1 MNIFDLAEVEEAT
14 AYRLVNET
22 LAAFP
27 DLRNLYDEDFVKKL
41 VKRRGNYDNFLLLLL
56 VQVEDEVAAKFWTT
70 TLDDL
75 AVLAPRGSWQA
86 FFSKFRK
93 RGHFDIQSAK
103 SELTLAAWMER
114 NGAPVVLEPL
124 VNGLRGCD
132 FMAETQPRTWWEIKS
147 PGDLR
152 VVKENERIELEVQAG
167 LRRIQQPYVLALD
180 EIDRKKLSP
189 AEVPKAVKEI
199 KRKIGKFHESGGR
212 LPHAVESHGLRI
224 AITGRTKSVPYGYL
238 GTMSHSYTF
247 KNQYM
252 KLALSRISSAIGQL
266 PADSAGIVVIDATAA
281 HWLDEHDVVD
291 ACFGEE
297 VFGQYGGQI
306 GAIRLPGGAFHP
318 GHRTRISAVVYYTR
332 SPDDWE
338 RDFEMVV
345 LHNPFARVP
354 LAPGTLQFQGV
365 RQLVC
370 FALGEGRYRLE
381 AVAS

>member
-1 MNIFDLAEVEEAT
+1 MNIFDLAEVDEAT

-27 DLRNLYDEDFVKKL
+27 DLRNLYEDDFVKKL
-41 VKRRGNYDNFLLLLL
+41 AKRRRNYDNFLLLML
-56 VQVEDEVAAKFWTT
+56 VRVDDESAAKFWTT

-75 AVLAPRGSWQA
+75 AVLAPRGSRQI
-86 FFSKFRK
+86 FYSKFRK
-93 RGHFDIQSAK
+93 RGYFDIQSAK

-114 NGAPVVLEPL
+114 KGFPVVLEPL

-152 VVKENERIELEVQAG
+152 IVKENERIELEVQGG

-180 EIDRKKLSP
+180 EIDRENLS
-189 AEVPKAVKEI
+189 ARNVPKAVKEI
-199 KRKIGKFHESGGR
+199 KRKIAEFHEGDGN

-224 AITGRTKSVPYGYL
+224 EITGRTKLVPYGYL
-238 GTMSHSYTF
+238 GTMSHSYMF
-247 KNQYM
+247 SNEYM
-252 KLALSRISSAIGQL
+252 KLAFSRISSAIGQL
-266 PADSAGIVVIDATAA
+266 PANSAGIVVIDATAA
-281 HWLDEHDVVD
+281 HWLHEHDVVD

-297 VFGQYGGQI
+297 VFGQYRGQL

-318 GHRTRISAVVYYTR
+318 GHRTRISAVIYYTR

-354 LAPGTLQFQGV
+354 LANGTLQFQGV

-370 FALGEGRYRLE
+370 FAVGEGRYRLE